1 MKTKGVRCLDQR
13 WNFEVGD
20 IVKLKKPHPC
30 GSHEWEILRVGA
42 DFRLKCM
49 GCGHQVMTE
58 RKMVEKNARG
68 LTKAGNAENACRRE
82 KTAKKL
88 AEIAKKCLHLCTA
101 SGKIPSLTFYKA
113 KNSHSPSVY
122 QGRGCFRFCIDMYYF

>member
-1 MKTKGVRCLDQR
+1 MADKVELKI
-13 WNFEVGD
+13 GD
-20 IVKLKKPHPC
+20 IIKMKKPHPC

-68 LTKAGNAENACRRE
+68 LMKAAE
-82 KTAKKL
+82 KQ
-88 AEIAKKCLHLCTA
+88 
-101 SGKIPSLTFYKA
+101 
-113 KNSHSPSVY
+113 
-122 QGRGCFRFCIDMYYF
+122 QG

>member
-1 MKTKGVRCLDQR
+1 MHEGRECGRCRVPDMAGDTIEEAKGERCMDQK

-20 IVKLKKPHPC
+20 VVKLKKPHPC

-68 LTKAGNAENACRRE
+68 LTKAAE
-82 KTAKKL
+82 K
-88 AEIAKKCLHLCTA
+88 
-101 SGKIPSLTFYKA
+101 
-113 KNSHSPSVY
+113 
-122 QGRGCFRFCIDMYYF
+122 Q

>member
-1 MKTKGVRCLDQR
+1 MDQK

-20 IVKLKKPHPC
+20 VVKLKKPHPC

-68 LTKAGNAENACRRE
+68 LTKAGNAENA
-82 KTAKKL
+82 
-88 AEIAKKCLHLCTA
+88 
-101 SGKIPSLTFYKA
+101 
-113 KNSHSPSVY
+113 
-122 QGRGCFRFCIDMYYF
+122 

>member
-1 MKTKGVRCLDQR
+1 MRKT
-13 WNFEVGD
+13 
-20 IVKLKKPHPC
+20 
-30 GSHEWEILRVGA
+30 
-42 DFRLKCM
+42 
-49 GCGHQVMTE
+49 
-58 RKMVEKNARG
+58 
-68 LTKAGNAENACRRE
+68 RE
-82 KTAKKL
+82 DAKKL